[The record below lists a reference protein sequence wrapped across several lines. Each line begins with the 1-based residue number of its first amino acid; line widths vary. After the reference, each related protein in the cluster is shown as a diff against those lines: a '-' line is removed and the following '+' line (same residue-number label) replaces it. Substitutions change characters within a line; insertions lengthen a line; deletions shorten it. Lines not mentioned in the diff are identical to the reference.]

1 MEFYHSL
8 PNQTKGV
15 ILIATGALLILY
27 TLGLI
32 QKGINYAIM
41 AGAAYL
47 IYRGIEKLGG
57 FDAIMGLIKKN

>member
-8 PNQTKGV
+8 PSQTKGV
-15 ILIATGALLILY
+15 ILIATGVLLILY

-32 QKGINYAIM
+32 QKGVNFAIM

-57 FDAIMGLIKKN
+57 FDVIMRVFKKQ